1 MWVPLWEAIIKRHPL
16 YGRYS
21 KPSQEFLMKTLVYYF
36 TGTGNSL
43 AVAEELCRGLGDCE
57 LVPAA
62 SAASARGTITPDA
75 DRVGIIAPVYFSGLP
90 SLVAEFSRRLDLS
103 AVQYTFAVMTMGG
116 SGGSAA
122 LHQLEGIL
130 ADGPG
135 MRGLDAGFTVR
146 MPGNYLLMYGASKD
160 TSIAKLLA
168 SADRRVEEIA
178 GMVEQG
184 VMRKTRAPLLGSI
197 VHRLLYP
204 RFIQGVHEADR
215 KFSVDDRCTSCGR
228 CVEVC
233 PVGNIRLEGDRPAWL
248 HHCEQCMA
256 CIQLCPVEAI
266 QAGKKTEKRG
276 RYHHPGVRIGGRG

>member
-1 MWVPLWEAIIKRHPL
+1 
-16 YGRYS
+16 
-21 KPSQEFLMKTLVYYF
+21 MKTLVYSF
-36 TGTGNSL
+36 SGTGNSL
-43 AVAEELCRGLGDCE
+43 AVADGLCRRLGDCE
-57 LVPAA
+57 LVPVA
-62 SAASARGTITPDA
+62 SAASTRGPITPDA
-75 DRVGIIAPVYFSGLP
+75 DRVGIVAPVYFSGLP

-103 AVQYTFAVMTMGG
+103 AVRYTFAVMTMGG

-122 LHQLEGIL
+122 LHQLDRIL

-135 MRGLDAGFTVR
+135 RRALDAGYTVR
-146 MPGNYLLMYGASKD
+146 MPGNYILMYKAASEA
-160 TSIAKLLA
+160 SIAKLLA

-184 VMRKTRAPLLGSI
+184 VLRKPQAPLLGSI

-204 RFIQGVHEADR
+204 RFIAGVHEADR

-233 PVGNIRLEGDRPAWL
+233 PVGNVRLEGDRPAWL

-256 CIQLCPVEAI
+256 CIQLCPTEAI
-266 QAGKKTEKRG
+266 QAGKKTENRV
-276 RYHHPGVRIGGRG
+276 RYHHPGVRIGGRR